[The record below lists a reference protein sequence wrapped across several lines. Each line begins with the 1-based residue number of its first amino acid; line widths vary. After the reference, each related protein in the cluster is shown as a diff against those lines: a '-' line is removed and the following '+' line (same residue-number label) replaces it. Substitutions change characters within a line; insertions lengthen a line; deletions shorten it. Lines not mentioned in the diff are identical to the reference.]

1 MTALLELDGVSVR
14 YGAVLAADDV
24 TLRVD
29 QGEAVAIVGP
39 NGAGKTTV
47 LRAIGGLL
55 PFHGARVVSGSVSLD
70 GRRTRGLPA
79 PALVRLGIAHVLE
92 GRRIFAEL
100 TVEENLMVG
109 GFIHPSRTTLDAR
122 RSEMYE
128 LFPILGDRRGSPVV
142 CSAAAS
148 SRCSRSPAR

>member
-1 MTALLELDGVSVR
+1 MTRPGGGATMTALLELDGVSVR

-24 TLRVD
+24 SLRVD

-55 PFHGARVVSGSVSLD
+55 PFHGARVVSGSVSFD

-92 GRRIFAEL
+92 GRRIFADL
-100 TVEENLMVG
+100 TVAENLAVG
-109 GFIHPSRTTLDAR
+109 AFVHRTRADLDAR
-122 RSEMYE
+122 RRELYE
-128 LFPILGDRRGSPVV
+128 LFPILGERRRQPGGLLSGG
-142 CSAAAS
+142 
-148 SRCSRSPAR
+148 